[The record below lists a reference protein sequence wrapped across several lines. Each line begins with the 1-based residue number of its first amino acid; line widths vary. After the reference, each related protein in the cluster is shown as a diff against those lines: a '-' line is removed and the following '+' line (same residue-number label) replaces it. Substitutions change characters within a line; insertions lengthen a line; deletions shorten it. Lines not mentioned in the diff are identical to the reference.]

1 MGSDGMIYSKKSFSI
16 LLWAFFLL
24 PLALTWAKTHETIH
38 NSGSSDNRLDLVF
51 IGDRY
56 FADEM
61 VDYEKD
67 VETIWS
73 GMQSNYAFWN
83 RYKNFVNVHII

>member
-1 MGSDGMIYSKKSFSI
+1 MRYY
-16 LLWAFFLL
+16 LLLTFFYFNLF
-24 PLALTWAKTHETIH
+24 ATSYETIH

-73 GMQSNYAFWN
+73 GMQSNYAF
-83 RYKNFVNVHII
+83 